1 MGRGKIVIRRIEDT
15 TSRQVTFSKRRNGF
29 MKKAKEIAILCD
41 AQVGAIIFSG
51 TGKLSEFSSTSM
63 KSVIQRYIKS
73 KEDNSQLLN
82 STSEAKLWQ
91 MEASIL
97 KEQLETLQVTHRQVM
112 GEEISNMGLEDL
124 KSLEIQLEMS
134 LQCIRSKKV

>member
-15 TSRQVTFSKRRNGF
+15 KSRQVTFSKRRNGF
-29 MKKAKEIAILCD
+29 LKKTKEIAILCD
-41 AQVGAIIFSG
+41 AQVGAIIFSS

-63 KSVIQRYIKS
+63 KSVIQRYIRS

-124 KSLEIQLEMS
+124 KSLENQLEMS
-134 LQCIRSKKV
+134 LRCIRSKKV